1 MELQNNLSPKA
12 LLDQENRQYNETNR
26 LYHQLAVRYG
36 LSDTMFWMLYALYS
50 DALPHTQAQLSTDLC
65 LPKQTLNSA
74 VRGMVEQGLLTLAPA
89 PGCKH
94 GKNVSLTE
102 AGRALAEKTVAHVM
116 QAEEAAMQ
124 QMGLERARQNL
135 ALGAEYLQFLR
146 EEFTK
151 LNESPNKTNHQTKRR
166 MYEQRSYPII

>member
-1 MELQNNLSPKA
+1 MADENNLSPKA

-26 LYHQLAVRYG
+26 LYHVLAVQYG

-50 DALPHTQAQLSTDLC
+50 DALPHTQAQLSMDLC

-74 VRGMVEQGLLTLAPA
+74 VRGMVEQGLLVLTPA

-94 GKNVSLTE
+94 GKNMSLTE
-102 AGRALAEKTVAHVM
+102 AGRALAEKTVAQVM

-124 QMGLERARQNL
+124 HMGLERARLNL
-135 ALGAEYLQFLR
+135 ALGEEYLQFLR
-146 EEFTK
+146 TEFTQ
-151 LNESPNKTNHQTKRR
+151 LQETHNKTENV
-166 MYEQRSYPII
+166 